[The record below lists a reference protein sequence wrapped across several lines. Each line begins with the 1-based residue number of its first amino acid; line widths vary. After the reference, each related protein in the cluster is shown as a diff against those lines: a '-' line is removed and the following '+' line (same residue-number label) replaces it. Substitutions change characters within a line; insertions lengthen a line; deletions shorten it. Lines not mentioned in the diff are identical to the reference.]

1 MPDEYAHYEQE
12 LDNLGEQQQHLQ
24 ESKLH
29 AFPSPEL
36 SEIQKVAAL
45 AWAPSPDMVSSAD
58 CFASLSRVTK
68 TMLELCL
75 MWITGLYWH
84 DFILLL

>member
-12 LDNLGEQQQHLQ
+12 LDNLGEQQQHVQ

-29 AFPSPEL
+29 AFSSPEL

-45 AWAPSPDMVSSAD
+45 AWAHKDAKLKPQLPCFSP
-58 CFASLSRVTK
+58 FTRY
-68 TMLELCL
+68 
-75 MWITGLYWH
+75 G
-84 DFILLL
+84 